1 MNGVVLK
8 LEDCAEGK
16 GYLLIRE
23 MPLKSK
29 TNVISKL
36 ESQAGLEMLRQE
48 FESPKMVMDRL
59 QLRSE

>member
-1 MNGVVLK
+1 MLF
-8 LEDCAEGK
+8 
-16 GYLLIRE
+16 RE
-23 MPLKSK
+23 EPLKSK